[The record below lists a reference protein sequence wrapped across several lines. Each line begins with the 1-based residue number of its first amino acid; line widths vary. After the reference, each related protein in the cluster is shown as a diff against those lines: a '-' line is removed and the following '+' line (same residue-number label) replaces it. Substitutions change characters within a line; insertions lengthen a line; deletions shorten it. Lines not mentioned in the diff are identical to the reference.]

1 MVKTNFRFLSKAATF
16 SNTGSCH
23 TAERRRK
30 DQISHSPICALQFN
44 WVGTNQCTQLY

>member
-16 SNTGSCH
+16 SNTGSYH

-30 DQISHSPICALQFN
+30 EQISHSPFCTLQFN
-44 WVGTNQCTQLY
+44 CVGTNECTQFY